1 MSAVTAGCYQEV
13 TVERGGQ
20 IVGRLPFLVTR
31 RGPFRLSVMP
41 PFTHV
46 LGPAV
51 DAGVGKPQSRLVKRL
66 SITRELIDQL
76 PPLLHFE
83 QYLDPGVD
91 EGLAEADGLAFQS
104 RGYSVA
110 PQYTFEID
118 CRQSLPELWSAM
130 HFKTRQH
137 IRRAEEKYAVTTVLD
152 PAFFVA
158 EYLKNIAALGRTN
171 LIPFDY
177 FPALFSACRSRQ
189 CGEIL
194 AAFTP
199 QGTPVS
205 LVYLVWSPQTM
216 YYTLSTRSFD
226 PTDNGSV
233 SLLIW
238 SAMKRAHELGLKFDL
253 DGVYTSGTARFLSG
267 FGGRI
272 KIRLAVKR
280 SAGLLNVYRGLK
292 FKPKQDHE
300 FFT

>member
-1 MSAVTAGCYQEV
+1 MAAVTNGSYQEV

-20 IVGRLPFLVTR
+20 IVGRLPYLATR
-31 RGPFRLSVMP
+31 RGPFRLSLMP

-46 LGPAV
+46 LGPVV

-66 SITRELIDQL
+66 SITRELLDQL
-76 PPLLHFE
+76 PPLVQFE
-83 QYLDPGVD
+83 QYLDPGLD
-91 EGLAEADGLAFQS
+91 DGLAEADGLAFQS

-118 CRQSLPELWSAM
+118 CRQSPTELWSAM

-137 IRRAEEKYAVTTVLD
+137 IRRAEEKYSVSAVED
-152 PAFFVA
+152 PAFFID
-158 EYLKNIAALGRTN
+158 EYLKNIARLGRTN
-171 LIPFDY
+171 LIRFEY
-177 FPALFSACRSRQ
+177 FPALFAACRSRQ

-199 QGTPVS
+199 QGSPVAMT
-205 LVYLVWSPQTM
+205 YLVWSPQTM

-226 PTDNGSV
+226 PGDNGSV

-238 SAMKRAHELGLKFDL
+238 SAMKRAHDLGLKFDL

-280 SAGLLNVYRGLK
+280 IAGLLNFYRKLK
-292 FKPKQDHE
+292 MKPKQGHE

>member
-1 MSAVTAGCYQEV
+1 MSAVTAGRCQEV

-20 IVGRLPFLVTR
+20 IVGRLPYFVTH
-31 RGPFRLSVMP
+31 RGPFRLAVMP

-51 DAGVGKPQSRLVKRL
+51 NAGVGKPQSRLVKRL

-83 QYLDPGVD
+83 QYLDPGID

-118 CRQSLPELWSAM
+118 CRHSLEELWSAM

-137 IRRAEEKYAVTTVLD
+137 IRRAEEKYSVSTVQE
-152 PAFFVA
+152 PAFFVN
-158 EYLKNIAALGRTN
+158 EYLKNLAVLGRSN
-171 LIPFDY
+171 LIPFEY
-177 FPALFSACRSRQ
+177 FPALFSACRSRA

-194 AAFTP
+194 GAFTP
-199 QGTPVS
+199 QGSAVS

-280 SAGLLNVYRGLK
+280 SSGLLNFYRAMK
-292 FKPKQDHE
+292 MKPKQDHE